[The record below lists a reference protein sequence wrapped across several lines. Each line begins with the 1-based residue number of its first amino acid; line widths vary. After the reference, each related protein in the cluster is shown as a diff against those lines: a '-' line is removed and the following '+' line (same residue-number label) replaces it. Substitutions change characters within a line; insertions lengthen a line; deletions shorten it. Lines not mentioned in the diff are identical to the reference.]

1 MATVVWTAIFLLL
14 CVELFILLLLCAPLP
29 FRLQSGIAKFLVDT
43 KLARKMRT
51 AMWYLTLAVT
61 LGVVEALQTIYKLE
75 APVEKAE
82 DPMMGHNLVSV
93 TIHEYKIRKFR
104 AHRNLY
110 LAGFVLALLFAL
122 NRIVHLLSNE
132 AMLKREIHRLVAEAD
147 AKESD
152 KTK

>member
-104 AHRNLY
+104 AHRVRTLRGSRTRRNGIDIRLTMDVTVE
-110 LAGFVLALLFAL
+110 FVSSRFRPSSSLC
-122 NRIVHLLSNE
+122 
-132 AMLKREIHRLVAEAD
+132 
-147 AKESD
+147 
-152 KTK
+152 T